1 MADAR
6 SVQIEAAARAIRKVV
21 ADRIWS
27 QTDMTPTAW
36 DDLKPF
42 QRDGY
47 RAEAKAKAA
56 LEAAEQVAP
65 CLSPALK

>member
-1 MADAR
+1 MA
-6 SVQIEAAARAIRKVV
+6 SEGQIEAAARAIRKVV

-27 QTDMTPTAW
+27 HTDITPTPW

-47 RAEAKAKAA
+47 RAEAKAA
-56 LEAAEQVAP
+56 LEAAAP
-65 CLSPALK
+65 I

>member
-1 MADAR
+1 MASD
-6 SVQIEAAARAIRKVV
+6 SQIEAAARAIRKVV

-42 QRDGY
+42 QRDAY
-47 RAEAKAKAA
+47 RAEAKAAI
-56 LEAAEQVAP
+56 EAAADEGDTATEP
-65 CLSPALK
+65 RRHRTR